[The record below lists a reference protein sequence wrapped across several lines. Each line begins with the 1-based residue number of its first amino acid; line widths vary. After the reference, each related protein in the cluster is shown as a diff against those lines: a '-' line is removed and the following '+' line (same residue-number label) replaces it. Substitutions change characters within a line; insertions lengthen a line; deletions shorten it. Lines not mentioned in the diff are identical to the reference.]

1 MKKTEFKR
9 KNENGGKW
17 KIKVLRSDRNEIRF
31 HTSTGTLTVLYKNEA
46 GLKMG
51 YSWANTHCKDACM
64 CVAEEYRRLKLQ
76 GA

>member
-1 MKKTEFKR
+1 MKKIKG
-9 KNENGGKW
+9 KNENGASRKW
-17 KIKVLRSDRNEIRF
+17 KIKVLKSDRNEIRF
-31 HTSTGTLTVLYKNEA
+31 HTSTGTITVLYRNKA

-51 YSWANTHCKDACM
+51 YAWANTHCEAACM